1 MKILY
6 RAVDGGLTSVGTREF
21 EGTAAT
27 SELQGDGFAL
37 AMSGA
42 NLSRFKNGGP
52 LLFNHDTAHQVGRVT
67 SIRTTATALVF
78 RATFPSAGISKHAD
92 ETCGLVKEG
101 ILSGISLG
109 FGVDEGEPI
118 NPQRPVTA
126 LSQRLGPLT
135 KFRWCRCLST
145 STRR

>member
-1 MKILY
+1 MNILY

-52 LLFNHDTAHQVGRVT
+52 LLFNHDTTHQVGRVT
-67 SIRTTATALVF
+67 SIRTTATALV
-78 RATFPSAGISKHAD
+78 
-92 ETCGLVKEG
+92 
-101 ILSGISLG
+101 
-109 FGVDEGEPI
+109 
-118 NPQRPVTA
+118 
-126 LSQRLGPLT
+126 
-135 KFRWCRCLST
+135 
-145 STRR
+145 